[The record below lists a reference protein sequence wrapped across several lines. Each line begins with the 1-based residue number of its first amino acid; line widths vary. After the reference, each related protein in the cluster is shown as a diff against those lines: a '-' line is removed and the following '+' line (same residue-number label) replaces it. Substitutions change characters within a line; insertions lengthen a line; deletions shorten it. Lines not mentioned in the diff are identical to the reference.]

1 MYNATESFAE
11 FGKANVASA
20 IKFASLSID
29 KAEKLVALNLNAAKL
44 ALAQGV
50 EGAQAAAGVKDV
62 QELATLRGKLQE
74 LGVQSA
80 LGYSRSLY
88 EISTEA
94 QSEFSALAEEAWT
107 TYSRGV
113 AAFVEKASQS
123 APAGSDVAFN
133 AFKSTLAASTV
144 AFDQFQK
151 AARQVASLADASYR
165 AAEVTA
171 TSVGSGNGRGRKSA
185 Q

>member
-1 MYNATESFAE
+1 MYNPTDSFAE
-11 FGKANVASA
+11 ISKANVANA
-20 IKFASLSID
+20 VKFASLSID

-44 ALAQGV
+44 VLAQGV

-62 QELATLRGKLQE
+62 QELASLRCKLQE

-94 QSEFSALAEEAWT
+94 QSQFSALAEEAWSSYT
-107 TYSRGV
+107 KGIAS
-113 AAFVEKASQS
+113 FVEKASQS
-123 APAGSDVAFN
+123 APAGSDLAFN
-133 AFKSTLAASTV
+133 AFKSSIAASTA

-151 AARQVASLADASYR
+151 AARQVASFADASYR
-165 AAEVTA
+165 AAEATA
-171 TSVGSGNGRGRKSA
+171 TGTTNGKGRRAAA